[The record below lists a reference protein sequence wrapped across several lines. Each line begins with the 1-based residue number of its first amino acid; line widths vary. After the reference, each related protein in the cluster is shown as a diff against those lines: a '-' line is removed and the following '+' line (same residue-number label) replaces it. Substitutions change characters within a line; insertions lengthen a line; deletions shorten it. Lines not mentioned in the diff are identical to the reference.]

1 MRATPAI
8 PVPVVA
14 YVLDFRRDKRYGR
27 DTSTRALLPAA
38 PRTSGRPRFTLF
50 TTGTYRT
57 QGPLDKAAKKTLNEC
72 AGPRLRVL
80 DRLVRAALCMSFGRF
95 LFVVPCSPVLRSLN
109 SCASER
115 FLNLFSF
122 VCVA

>member
-27 DTSTRALLPAA
+27 DTSTRAILPAA

-72 AGPRLRVL
+72 EGPRLRVL
-80 DRLVRAALCMSFGRF
+80 DRLVRAALCMRFGRG
-95 LFVVPCSPVLRSLN
+95 LVRGTMQPTVTKLEFVRIR
-109 SCASER
+109 AI
-115 FLNLFSF
+115 LNLFSF